1 MSSVAVIVICRNEE
15 KHIRRCLDS
24 LLANDYD
31 RRLMTILVVD
41 GMSTDGTR
49 QIVAEYSQKHGFV
62 RLVDNPRK
70 VIPAA
75 LNTGIRVARETGA
88 QVLLRADAH
97 AVYAPNYISTLVRGL
112 EQYGADNIGGI
123 RETAAGNTP
132 WEQAVA
138 IVWGHPFAAANALFR
153 TALGAKHPRP
163 ADVVWC
169 GCFRMSVF
177 DRIGGFNELMLRTED
192 REFHTRLR
200 RSGGKIILDPSARC
214 TYFPR
219 TGLATYVRNILNN
232 GFWVY
237 YAQRFSKVP
246 LILIRNLVP
255 LGFVLWH
262 LLAVLLGVLMP
273 SFLPWMLAPIAAYWI
288 VNLAVSARAAWK
300 HRSLPIFPCLILLF
314 AATHYLYGLGNLWGL
329 IRATIQGK
337 RLPRN
342 GADTLP
348 IILGKEE

>member
-75 LNTGIRVARETGA
+75 LNAGIRVAGEIGA

-97 AVYAPNYISTLVRGL
+97 AVYAPNYISASVRGL

-123 RETAAGNTP
+123 RETYPGNTP

-138 IVWGHPFAAANALFR
+138 VVWCHPFAAANAVFR
-153 TALGAKHPRP
+153 TALGANRPRP
-163 ADVVWC
+163 VDTVWC

-177 DRIGGFNELMLRTED
+177 DRIGVFNELMLRTED
-192 REFHTRLR
+192 REFNNRLLDA
-200 RSGGKIILDPSARC
+200 GGTILMDPSIRC

-219 TGLATYVRNILNN
+219 TAPGNYVRYALIT
-232 GFWVY
+232 GFWLY
-237 YAQRFSKVP
+237 YARRFTRTR
-246 LILIRNLVP
+246 LIFWRNLVP
-255 LGFVLWH
+255 LAFVLWH
-262 LLAVLLGVLMP
+262 LAAILVGVLLPPLLP
-273 SFLPWMLAPIAAYWI
+273 FLLAPIAAYWGLNALI
-288 VNLAVSARAAWK
+288 SVQLAWTHRNAA
-300 HRSLPIFPCLILLF
+300 LFPCLFVLF
-314 AATHYLYGLGNLWGL
+314 PLTHYPYGLGNLYGWL
-329 IRATIQGK
+329 RAAVEGK
-337 RLPRN
+337 YAPRGDPAPSPI
-342 GADTLP
+342 GARTP
-348 IILGKEE
+348 